1 MARAARPRA
10 REERPPAL
18 PPEERTVGQLIAE
31 TIRLYGRRFLR
42 ALPLG
47 LVVAVSNQL
56 SLDRSTVEQIGIFA
70 AAAPLF
76 TFAYADAVR
85 LATGV
90 RPSRREWL
98 VAMAAGILVWL
109 PAAVLLPWF
118 KLAVVV
124 WLALVG
130 LVVPAA
136 LVEKTSFGASFRR
149 ALALGRADYVH
160 AIGSLAALVVMFGL
174 AEAGLALLLE
184 SQADETVRT
193 ALFLADTVLGPVL
206 FLGGAILYV
215 DQEARLRSGRERAT
229 G

>member
-1 MARAARPRA
+1 MARARRA

-18 PPEERTVGQLIAE
+18 PPEVRTVGQLIAE
-31 TIRLYGRRFLR
+31 TIRFYGRRFLR

-56 SLDRSTVEQIGIFA
+56 ALDRSTAGQVVVFL
-70 AAAPLF
+70 AAAPFF
-76 TFAYADAVR
+76 TLAFADAVR
-85 LATGV
+85 LVTEA
-90 RPSRREWL
+90 RPSPRAWL
-98 VAMAAGILVWL
+98 VATTAGILVWV
-109 PAAVLLPWF
+109 PTAALLPWF

-130 LVVPAA
+130 LVVPVA
-136 LVEKTSFGASFRR
+136 LVEGRAFGAAFRR
-149 ALALGRADYVH
+149 ALALGRADYLH

-174 AEAGLALLLE
+174 AQAGLALLLE

-193 ALFLADTVLGPVL
+193 ALFLADVVLGPVL

-215 DQEARLRSGRERAT
+215 DQDARLRSRRERIAA
-229 G
+229 